1 MSTLEQ
7 IGKKMPYKVPDG
19 FFDKSASEIML
30 RISLEPAKAT
40 HRRFT
45 LTKRPLIAAAAAAVA
60 VLIVTAVFFF
70 NDSNKVDLME
80 LTNDFSNLSAA
91 DQSSILDIYEGD
103 LFLNSSND

>member
-19 FFDKSASEIML
+19 FFDKSAVEIMS
-30 RISLEPAKAT
+30 RISREPAKAT

-45 LTKRPLIAAAAAAVA
+45 LTTRPFIAAAAAAVA
-60 VLIVTAVFFF
+60 VLIVAAVFFF
-70 NDSNKVDLME
+70 NGSDKIDLME
-80 LTNDFSNLSAA
+80 LTDDFSNLSAA
-91 DQSSILDIYEGD
+91 DQASILDIYEGD